1 MKKTSASLLLIGA
14 TLVIQ
19 GCATI
24 TRGTTEVLV
33 IETTPSGADVS
44 LSNGLRCFT
53 PCALEVKRK
62 ANLVVDITKAGY
74 EPARLNVL
82 SEVAGA
88 GAAGMAGNVILGG
101 VIGAGVDAATG
112 ATKRLVPNPVR
123 VTLNP
128 VAAAKSG
135 E

>member
-1 MKKTSASLLLIGA
+1 MKSKIVSFVLVGSVLL
-14 TLVIQ
+14 VQ

-62 ANLVVDITKAGY
+62 ANLVLDITKAGY

-128 VAAAKSG
+128 VGNSKPG

>member
-1 MKKTSASLLLIGA
+1 MKKQIATIMVVSAGLL
-14 TLVIQ
+14 IQ

-44 LSNGLRCFT
+44 LSNGLRCLS

-62 ANLVVDITKAGY
+62 ANLVVDVSKAGY

-128 VAAAKSG
+128 ISAKAAD
-135 E
+135 